1 MGRRNP
7 DRYTISDW
15 RTACPTVRWMRAE
28 RWDVITVCTSCGLKM
43 QANLERIEREKGSD
57 FSLWDRTAPC
67 RRLGCSGFVEF
78 QALPRN
84 ATVRFALTGRPAKAG
99 R

>member
-7 DRYTISDW
+7 DRYTIADW
-15 RTACPTVRWMRAE
+15 RAACPTVRWMRAE
-28 RWDVITVCTSCGLKM
+28 RWDVISVCTTCGLKM
-43 QANLERIEREKGSD
+43 QANLERIEREKGPE

-67 RRLGCSGFVEF
+67 RRLKCVGFVEF

-84 ATVRFALTGRPAKAG
+84 AALRFPLRGRPARAG

>member
-1 MGRRNP
+1 M
-7 DRYTISDW
+7 
-15 RTACPTVRWMRAE
+15 
-28 RWDVITVCTSCGLKM
+28 ITVCTSCGLKM

-67 RRLGCSGFVEF
+67 RRLGCSGFVVF

-84 ATVRFALTGRPAKAG
+84 ATVRFRLSGWPEKLR

>member
-1 MGRRNP
+1 
-7 DRYTISDW
+7 
-15 RTACPTVRWMRAE
+15 MRAE
-28 RWDVITVCTSCGLKM
+28 GWDVITVCTSCGLKM
-43 QANLERIEREKGSD
+43 QANLGRIEREKGSD

-67 RRLGCSGFVEF
+67 RRLGCAGFVEF

-84 ATVRFALTGRPAKAG
+84 ATMRFPLKGHPSKAG

>member
-1 MGRRNP
+1 
-7 DRYTISDW
+7 
-15 RTACPTVRWMRAE
+15 MRAE

-84 ATVRFALTGRPAKAG
+84 ATVRFSLGAQGKANQSSLA
-99 R
+99 RYAQT